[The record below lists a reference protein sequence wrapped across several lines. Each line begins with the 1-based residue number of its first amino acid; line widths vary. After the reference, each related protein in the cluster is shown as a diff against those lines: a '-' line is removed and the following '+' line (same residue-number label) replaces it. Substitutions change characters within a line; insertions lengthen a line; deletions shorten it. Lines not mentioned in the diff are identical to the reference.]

1 MWVWVQ
7 QTTKHGDTIEIE
19 GAGVYDMVGFS
30 FKAYGNHYEFYGITL
45 PNGEEVL
52 IWSYTTREAAV
63 NALKNVR
70 ATLQDEAGVVYEIG
84 FDGVMKPSVQTGA

>member
-7 QTTKHGDTIEIE
+7 QTTKHGDTVEIDS
-19 GAGVYDMVGFS
+19 AGIYDMAGFS

-45 PNGEEVL
+45 PNGEEVR
-52 IWSYTTREAAV
+52 IWSYSTREEAIGAV
-63 NALKNVR
+63 KNIR

-84 FDGVMKPSVQTGA
+84 YDGVMKPSGQIEA